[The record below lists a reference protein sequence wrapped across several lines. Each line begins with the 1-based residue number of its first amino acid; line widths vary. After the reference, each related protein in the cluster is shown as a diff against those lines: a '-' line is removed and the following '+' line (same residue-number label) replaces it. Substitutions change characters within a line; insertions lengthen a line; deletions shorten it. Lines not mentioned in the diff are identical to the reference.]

1 MQIQRK
7 IEAAKKAIM
16 SACQT
21 CKGFG
26 CRDCVKKV
34 ECINVWANAGIPN
47 TYWTLSLHSFPGDPA
62 YKARLEALL
71 KTPDDM
77 YNDGKLYAF
86 TGKYGVGKTFG
97 ACEVLK
103 TVISRGFVGRYTTM
117 SEVVDM
123 VMSKEERF
131 DFKQA
136 LLLSDFIVIDE
147 FDSRYIPATD
157 RGKDVF
163 GSTLENIIRTRL
175 QHKLPTIFCTNN
187 ASIDDV
193 FDGTFEQTFASL
205 FSAKNVVNIPVG
217 GVDLR

>member
-1 MQIQRK
+1 MQIQKK
-7 IEAAKKAIM
+7 IEAAKKAITQTC
-16 SACQT
+16 AT

-26 CRDCVKKV
+26 CRDCVKRV

-47 TYWTLSLHSFPGDPA
+47 LYWGYTLQSFNGDQA
-62 YKARLEALL
+62 YKTRLEDLI
-71 KTPDDM
+71 KNPDEI
-77 YNDGKLYAF
+77 YSYGKLYAF

-103 TVISRGFVGRYTTM
+103 GALAKGYVGKYTTM

-131 DFKQA
+131 DFKQS
-136 LLLSDFIVIDE
+136 LLLSDFLVIDE

-175 QHKLPTIFCTNN
+175 QHNLPTIFCTNN
-187 ASIDDV
+187 ASLDEV
-193 FDGTFEQTFASL
+193 FDGTFQQTFDSL

>member
-1 MQIQRK
+1 MVIQKK
-7 IEAAKKAIM
+7 IEAAKQALKD
-16 SACQT
+16 ACLT
-21 CKGFG
+21 CKGHG

-47 TYWTLSLHSFPGDPA
+47 AYWTYTLQSFSGDQA
-62 YKARLEALL
+62 YKIRLEALL
-71 KTPDDM
+71 KTPEDM

-97 ACEVLK
+97 ACEILK
-103 TVISRGFVGRYTTM
+103 TVLARGYVGRYTTM
-117 SEVVDM
+117 SEIVDM

-131 DFKQA
+131 DFKQS
-136 LLLSDFIVIDE
+136 LLLSDFLVIDE
-147 FDSRYIPATD
+147 FDSRYIPTSD

-163 GSTLENIIRTRL
+163 GSTLENIIRTRI

-187 ASIDDV
+187 ASLDDV
-193 FDGTFEQTFASL
+193 FDGTFEQTFDSL
-205 FSAKNVVNIPVG
+205 FSIRNVVSIPVG